1 MQLTNDTM
9 KQSNDPYKILGINP
23 GTKLKDIKKAYRDK
37 AQRFHPDKGGTV
49 TEWLKIS
56 EAYETIIQ
64 RKHVPIITTA
74 DTQMLDIALDIQ
86 QQIQG
91 VDDYIKVEQ
100 DEELY
105 IKIKIPPGALAGDR
119 FQVKSHGKKYII
131 NVKEKAHSDFTRD
144 ANNLI
149 LYKTLDIVDVM
160 LGKPFI
166 VKNAVGEYVEVEIPE
181 DCNTGTIISVKD
193 QGLYNRKTKR
203 YGNMRIFIAVN
214 IPQLVTEQ
222 DIENFIKRLKND

>member
-1 MQLTNDTM
+1 M

-23 GTKLKDIKKAYRDK
+23 GTSLKEIKKAYKDK

-56 EAYETIIQ
+56 NAYDTIIEK
-64 RKHVPIITTA
+64 KHVPIITTA
-74 DTQMLDIALDIQ
+74 DTQMLDIALDIK

-91 VDDYIKVEQ
+91 VDDYIRVEQ

-149 LYKTLDIVDVM
+149 MYKTLDIIDVM
-160 LGKPFI
+160 LGKTFMI
-166 VKNAVGEYVEVEIPE
+166 ENAIGNYIEVEVPE
-181 DCNTGTIISVKD
+181 DCNTGTIISLKE
-193 QGLYNRKTKR
+193 QGLFNRKTKR
-203 YGNMRIFIAVN
+203 YGNLRIFIALK
-214 IPQLVTEQ
+214 IPHLATNQ

>member
-1 MQLTNDTM
+1 M
-9 KQSNDPYKILGINP
+9 KQNKDPYSILGIKP
-23 GTKLKDIKKAYRDK
+23 GTKLKDIKTAYKEK

-49 TEWLKIS
+49 AEWLKIS
-56 EAYETIIQ
+56 EAYETIIK

-74 DTQMLDIALDIQ
+74 DTQMLNITLDIK
-86 QQIQG
+86 QQIEG
-91 VDDYIKVEQ
+91 VDDYIKVDDE
-100 DEELY
+100 EELY

-160 LGKPFI
+160 LGRPFMI
-166 VKNAVGEYVEVEIPE
+166 ENAVGEYIEVEIPK
-181 DCNTGTIISVKD
+181 DCNTGSIISVKE

-203 YGNMRIFIAVN
+203 YGNLRIFVAVR
-214 IPQLVTEQ
+214 IPQLDTDQAIDE
-222 DIENFIKRLKND
+222 FIKRLKDD

>member
-1 MQLTNDTM
+1 M

-23 GTKLKDIKKAYRDK
+23 GTSLKEIKKAFKDK

-56 EAYETIIQ
+56 NAYDTIIEK
-64 RKHVPIITTA
+64 KHVPIITTA
-74 DTQMLDIALDIQ
+74 DTQMLDIALDIK

-105 IKIKIPPGALAGDR
+105 IKIRIPPGALAGDR

-149 LYKTLDIVDVM
+149 MYKTLDIIDVM
-160 LGKPFI
+160 LGKTFMI
-166 VKNAVGEYVEVEIPE
+166 ENAIGNYIEVEVPE
-181 DCNTGTIISVKD
+181 DCNTGTIISLKE
-193 QGLYNRKTKR
+193 QGLFNRKTKR
-203 YGNMRIFIAVN
+203 YGNLRIFIALR
-214 IPQLVTEQ
+214 IPHLATNQ

>member
-1 MQLTNDTM
+1 M

-23 GTKLKDIKKAYRDK
+23 GTSLKEIKKAFKDK

-56 EAYETIIQ
+56 NAYDTIIEK
-64 RKHVPIITTA
+64 KHVPIITTA
-74 DTQMLDIALDIQ
+74 DTQMLDIALDIK

-149 LYKTLDIVDVM
+149 MYKTLDIVDVM
-160 LGKPFI
+160 LGKTFMI
-166 VKNAVGEYVEVEIPE
+166 ENAIGNYIEVEVPE
-181 DCNTGTIISVKD
+181 DCNTGTIISLKE
-193 QGLYNRKTKR
+193 QGLFNRKTKR
-203 YGNMRIFIAVN
+203 YGNLRIFIALR
-214 IPQLVTEQ
+214 IPHLATNQ

>member
-1 MQLTNDTM
+1 M

-23 GTKLKDIKKAYRDK
+23 GTSIKEIKKAFKEK

-56 EAYETIIQ
+56 NAYDTIIEK
-64 RKHVPIITTA
+64 KHVPIITTA
-74 DTQMLDIALDIQ
+74 DTQMLNIALDLK

-91 VDDYIKVEQ
+91 VDDFIKVEQ

-149 LYKTLDIVDVM
+149 MYKTLDIVDVM
-160 LGKPFI
+160 LGKTF
-166 VKNAVGEYVEVEIPE
+166 
-181 DCNTGTIISVKD
+181 
-193 QGLYNRKTKR
+193 
-203 YGNMRIFIAVN
+203 M
-214 IPQLVTEQ
+214 
-222 DIENFIKRLKND
+222 IEENV

>member
-1 MQLTNDTM
+1 M

-23 GTKLKDIKKAYRDK
+23 GTSIKEIKKAFKEK

-56 EAYETIIQ
+56 NAYDTIIEK
-64 RKHVPIITTA
+64 KHVPIITTA
-74 DTQMLDIALDIQ
+74 DTQMLNIALDLK

-91 VDDYIKVEQ
+91 VDDFIKVEQ

-149 LYKTLDIVDVM
+149 MYKTLDIVDVM
-160 LGKPFI
+160 LGKTFMI
-166 VKNAVGEYVEVEIPE
+166 ENAIGNYIEVEVPE
-181 DCNTGTIISVKD
+181 DCNTGTIISIKG
-193 QGLYNRKTKR
+193 QGLFNRKTKR
-203 YGNMRIFIAVN
+203 YGNLRIFIALK
-214 IPQLVTEQ
+214 IPHLATNQ